1 MTVVIQINAF
11 FIITV
16 KIQKTKMASDA
27 KCALSQ
33 WKVKPIP
40 LIFQFCPYFFH
51 VIVKNKSMAV
61 FYGLYSYRP

>member
-40 LIFQFCPYFFH
+40 LIFFPCYCKKQIDGSFLWS
-51 VIVKNKSMAV
+51 I
-61 FYGLYSYRP
+61 LL